1 MKETNNLTKDSI
13 TPTLLKLA
21 IPIIATNFIQTTYG
35 LVDMMWVG
43 KLGSGSVA
51 AVGTASFL

>member
-35 LVDMMWVG
+35 L
-43 KLGSGSVA
+43 
-51 AVGTASFL
+51 